1 MTQRREF
8 LRQASRLAA
17 GSLAAGSVA
26 PSALAAEA
34 ATPEPG
40 QTTWDMSW
48 VDRVTGRYKMCF
60 DAPEISDGT
69 SLHQVRSFLGGYAAV
84 YGLTDADLSAVLIV
98 RHKAIP
104 MVLGDALWSDGAWG
118 EKEELKDPSTGEP
131 TKRNP
136 FVNIAPRSTYSLTWP
151 DGALDKLLA
160 RGVTVLACDLAL
172 NNAADQLA
180 NRRKIAREEA
190 RKLVYDNLL
199 PGVIK
204 MPSGIFATCRAQG
217 AGCGVMYAV

>member
-8 LRQASRLAA
+8 LRQASLLAA
-17 GSLAAGSVA
+17 GSLATGSVA
-26 PSALAAEA
+26 PSALEAEA
-34 ATPEPG
+34 ATLELD
-40 QTTWDMSW
+40 QTAWDMSW

-69 SLHQVRSFLGGYAAV
+69 CLHQVRSFLGGYAAV
-84 YGLTDADLSAVLIV
+84 NGLTDVDLSAVLVV

-136 FVNIAPRSTYSLTWP
+136 FVNIAPGSTYSLTWP

-172 NNAADQLA
+172 NNAAGQLA
-180 NRRKIAREEA
+180 SRRKIAREAA